1 MVTFTT
7 QKTYLKKF
15 NNCISETKPLVC
27 HVPQGSV
34 IGPILFLCYIN
45 DIVFVADTNDILISL
60 YADDAVIY
68 ATSKSEATLKVKM
81 QNFLNAVLSWSLKNS
96 INVNISKTKLCCN
109 GRQHRLKIS
118 DIVLNFRNNPLTK
131 CHQYNILGIILD
143 ETMKLESNFKSI
155 FKKFSFKVFQ
165 FSKILRY
172 MPQDTRITVYKQTI
186 LPVVE

>member
-1 MVTFTT
+1 M
-7 QKTYLKKF
+7 
-15 NNCISETKPLVC
+15 CG
-27 HVPQGSV
+27 VPQGSV

-81 QNFLNAVLSWSLKNS
+81 QNSLNAVSSWCLKNR
-96 INVNISKTKLCCN
+96 INVNVSKTKLCCN
-109 GRQHRLKIS
+109 GRQHRLKNS
-118 DIVLNFRNNPLTK
+118 DIVLNFRNSPLTK
-131 CHQYNILGIILD
+131 CHQYNFLGIILD

-186 LPVVE
+186 LPLVE